1 MTVYDYPFSLWFY
14 AFLWTLALEWPVYT
28 FVLWSSLGK
37 TRRHVFVLFLINI
50 ATHPFLWYL
59 FPRFQPAWL
68 WIWVAEAWVTLTET
82 LLLGLFLAP
91 NTAQDRLF
99 EIRSTF
105 STTTAAPLSST
116 SSLSP
121 QQARWLLAF
130 LAALSANTFSTL
142 AGFLIL

>member
-1 MTVYDYPFSLWFY
+1 LTVYYYPFSLWFY

-59 FPRFQPAWL
+59 FPRFQPTWL

-91 NTAQDRLF
+91 NAAQERLL
-99 EIRSTF
+99 EIH
-105 STTTAAPLSST
+105 TTLSRTTHPPLSSF
-116 SSLSP
+116 SP

-130 LAALSANTFSTL
+130 LAALFANTFSTL
-142 AGFLIL
+142 AGFLIF

>member
-1 MTVYDYPFSLWFY
+1 LTVYYYPFSLWFY

-59 FPRFQPAWL
+59 FPRFQPTWL

-91 NTAQDRLF
+91 NAAQERLL
-99 EIRSTF
+99 EIRTTL
-105 STTTAAPLSST
+105 STTASSA

-130 LAALSANTFSTL
+130 LAALFANTFSTL
-142 AGFLIL
+142 AGFLIF